1 MRIVTSRSVL
11 SAALLF
17 VMIGTAYAQE
27 WRGQGRLAGK
37 ITDEAGKALE
47 GVVVTATLPS
57 SQNRGPVAQKT
68 NAKGDWSIGGITG
81 GSWVLE
87 FTKDGYVTRTITVP
101 VSEGNRLPPGT
112 FVMEKVVVVVDP
124 NDVIKERLT
133 VAAGMM
139 AARQFAEARA
149 IYEALAAQ
157 YPTVKQFKPLLARAH
172 HGEGNTNKAIDVL
185 KEAVAADPDQVEV
198 AVLLGTLLIE
208 TDRMAEGQAVLSAI
222 DAAKITDPTIFV
234 NIGISLI
241 NDKKPADAIIWLTK
255 GVTTFPNDPSAY
267 YYRGISHLSLGDT
280 ASAKT
285 DLTKFVSIA
294 PADASELAT
303 AKKILETIKYVG
315 PAAL

>member
-1 MRIVTSRSVL
+1 MRIEDVRSPLRAVL
-11 SAALLF
+11 FSLIVGIVGLAS
-17 VMIGTAYAQE
+17 TASAQE
-27 WRGQGRLAGK
+27 WRGQGRVAGK
-37 ITDEAGKALE
+37 ITDEAGKPLE
-47 GVVVTATLPS
+47 GVTITATMPA
-57 SQNRGPVAQKT
+57 SQNRGPAAQKT
-68 NAKGDWSIGGITG
+68 NAKGDWSIGGIAG

-87 FTKDGYVTRTITVP
+87 FAKEGYVTRTITVP
-101 VSEGNRLPPGT
+101 VSEGMRLPPGT
-112 FVMEKVVVVVDP
+112 FVLEKAVVVVDP

-139 AARQFAEARA
+139 NARQFAEARA

-157 YPTVKQFKPLLARAH
+157 YPAVKQFKPLLARAH
-172 HGEGNTNKAIDVL
+172 HGEGNTDKAIEVL
-185 KEAVAADPDQVEV
+185 KEAVAADPADVDVQ
-198 AVLLGTLLIE
+198 VLLGTILIE
-208 TDRMAEGQAVLSAI
+208 SGRMAEGQAVLSAV
-222 DAAKITDPTIFV
+222 DASKITDPTVFV

-294 PADASELAT
+294 PADASELPT
-303 AKKILETIKYVG
+303 AKKILETIK
-315 PAAL
+315 